1 MTCHPMKRP
10 VRVRVSPSGPSRVRP
25 PSLGRAQSQSDEIQR
40 QSKNDEPRP
49 ADAGYSSCAQPV
61 TGPAFPARAAMLS
74 RLLSGSAAP
83 AQRGAGEAL
92 LMCNKK
98 WSEQA
103 PASEHRVYQNV
114 GNLGMMAAPRNQ
126 DHAAPSS
133 VAMLD
138 GSSLGSTRKA
148 NRNAATVP
156 GAIRFILGLPFSSNP
171 NPTRRVRKAR
181 LHIKPTETICRITRA
196 GMR

>member
-1 MTCHPMKRP
+1 MQLLGIVKQARTTGQTDAGFSVLRGAPPGQMAERDWAP
-10 VRVRVSPSGPSRVRP
+10 VRPI
-25 PSLGRAQSQSDEIQR
+25 D
-40 QSKNDEPRP
+40 P
-49 ADAGYSSCAQPV
+49 ALQ
-61 TGPAFPARAAMLS
+61 AR
-74 RLLSGSAAP
+74 
-83 AQRGAGEAL
+83 L

-114 GNLGMMAAPRNQ
+114 SNLGMMAAPRNQ
-126 DHAAPSS
+126 DHGRPFKR
-133 VAMLD
+133 AMLD

-148 NRNAATVP
+148 NRSAATVP

-181 LHIKPTETICRITRA
+181 LHIKPTETICSITRA